1 LEVVILKS
9 GRVGPA
15 RVIRSLDAG
24 LDAKAIA
31 AVREWTFQPGRYR
44 GEAVDV
50 LAEIEVE
57 FRLL

>member
-1 LEVVILKS
+1 VIC
-9 GRVGPA
+9 
-15 RVIRSLDAG
+15 SLDPG

-31 AVREWTFQPGRYR
+31 AVREWTFQPGLYR

-50 LAEIEVE
+50 LAELEVE